1 MHNHYYHLKK
11 ICRKKSQP
19 LYAFK
24 LDPNAMTDEDMENLH
39 KHFHIENRDELKQTA
54 YILINEDQLKLP
66 QSIEGVDSS
75 VSEQFIINPAIVT
88 NMDDLYDLFEANKGT
103 PTKYIC
109 LRKAQFL
116 STKLNQDTS
125 KLLFK

>member
-1 MHNHYYHLKK
+1 
-11 ICRKKSQP
+11 
-19 LYAFK
+19 
-24 LDPNAMTDEDMENLH
+24 MTDEDMENLQ
-39 KHFHIENRDELKQTA
+39 KHFHIENREELKQTA

-88 NMDDLYDLFEANKGT
+88 NMDDLYDLFEANKGA

-109 LRKAQFL
+109 L
-116 STKLNQDTS
+116 
-125 KLLFK
+125 